1 MSGCNDRR
9 EPVVEMSPGFG
20 RDQRGVALLTV
31 IMVMLILTTLGVA
44 AMTVSGLENNIA
56 GIQRRTEAASI
67 AVESCVGIGANILEQ
82 TIIASSVPA
91 AFTSTATPAGPVP
104 ASNLATLEAE
114 IMGQSD
120 NNADD
125 PAVVP
130 NMSLQVGAYAVAGD
144 IDRLYAKGI
153 SGGSQVFA
161 GAYEGYGQGAGAGG
175 IEIHY
180 RISCL
185 ATDIATGTN
194 THTTAVYGC
203 VMAGEGCQRKL

>member
-1 MSGCNDRR
+1 MLGCRDESEQSAESG
-9 EPVVEMSPGFG
+9 VSLGQ
-20 RDQRGVALLTV
+20 DQRGIAMLTV
-31 IMVMLILTTLGVA
+31 IMVMLILTILGVA

-56 GIQRRTEAASI
+56 GIQRRTEAATI
-67 AVESCVGIGANILEQ
+67 AVESCVGTGANIIEQ
-82 TIIASSVPA
+82 TIMASSLPT
-91 AFTSTATPAGPVP
+91 AFKSPAGPVP
-104 ASNLATLEAE
+104 ATNFTTLSSE

-125 PAVVP
+125 PSVAP
-130 NMSLQVGAYAVAGD
+130 NISLNVGAYTVVGD

-175 IEIHY
+175 VEVHY

-185 ATDIATGTN
+185 ATDTATGTN
-194 THTTAVYGC
+194 THTTAVYAC
-203 VMAGEGCQRKL
+203 VAAGDGCQRKL